1 MSNKIEVFIKVK
13 KNYLGLGL
21 KSIDILILSQVEEFQ
36 RNGCLCYMTN
46 KQFSEM
52 FGESESTVKRSIE
65 KLEKLNIIQRE
76 TNVITDNGQK
86 SKQRVMAVYDI
97 SQWNIENKNKSEE
110 SKVQKITKQGSNL
123 NEVKV
128 KNNNTK
134 VHNEPIKDNLKEK
147 IKYNSKS
154 KEAESIKESSYTA
167 VEDLTYSQGDDICAR
182 LARGES
188 YISVANLYNIKPG
201 TITKAF
207 PEKWAAHKKHQFRIA
222 EQQREWE
229 RYKNEPHIDYT
240 AIAKAARQSREKEE
254 AEKREH
260 DEMVEKAM
268 EEIWGED
275 ILSHNNIYKHNKAIV
290 KKDLSEVADAIYT
303 DVEDI
308 SNETHA
314 QNTEDTADI
323 DVWDFESS
331 GEYPCES
338 LRILEQLKR
347 NNIDIWS
354 V

>member
-1 MSNKIEVFIKVK
+1 MKTIKELNLGFSDAQ
-13 KNYLGLGL
+13 NY
-21 KSIDILILSQVEEFQ
+21 SQ
-36 RNGCLCYMTN
+36 R
-46 KQFSEM
+46 
-52 FGESESTVKRSIE
+52 
-65 KLEKLNIIQRE
+65 
-76 TNVITDNGQK
+76 
-86 SKQRVMAVYDI
+86 A
-97 SQWNIENKNKSEE
+97 NKNLFSTKISDEFILHC
-110 SKVQKITKQGSNL
+110 SKL
-123 NEVKV
+123 F
-128 KNNNTK
+128 
-134 VHNEPIKDNLKEK
+134 
-147 IKYNSKS
+147 KYIRVF
-154 KEAESIKESSYTA
+154 EAESIKESSYTA

-240 AIAKAARQSREKEE
+240 AIAKAARKSREKEE